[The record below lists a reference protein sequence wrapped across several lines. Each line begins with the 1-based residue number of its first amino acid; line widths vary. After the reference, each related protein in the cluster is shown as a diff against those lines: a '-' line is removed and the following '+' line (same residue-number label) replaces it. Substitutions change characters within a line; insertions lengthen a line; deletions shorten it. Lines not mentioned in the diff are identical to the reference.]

1 LGKKEK
7 KCGEKTKEK
16 RKTKHKKNEKKHVEE
31 TTMLSPRV
39 LKY

>member
-1 LGKKEK
+1 VGKK
-7 KCGEKTKEK
+7 K
-16 RKTKHKKNEKKHVEE
+16 RKKKDKTQKNEKKHVEE